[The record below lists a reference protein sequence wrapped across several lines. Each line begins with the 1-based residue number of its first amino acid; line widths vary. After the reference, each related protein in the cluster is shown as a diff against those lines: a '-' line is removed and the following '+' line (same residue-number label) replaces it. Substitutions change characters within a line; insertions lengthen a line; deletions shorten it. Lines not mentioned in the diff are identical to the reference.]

1 MYDNCIESLRYK
13 LNTHGQIMEVHFH
26 AQKMHNNETIIFSEF
41 YRTPLFRFFLHTKL
55 IPRIIDASDTRKGAG
70 HPLQIWPGNRL
81 LTGLFSGF
89 CE

>member
-1 MYDNCIESLRYK
+1 MYPLSYFDINDIK
-13 LNTHGQIMEVHFH
+13 
-26 AQKMHNNETIIFSEF
+26 QKYILEFMNFSEV

-55 IPRIIDASDTRKGAG
+55 IPRIIDASDTGKGAG